1 MEIDP
6 QSKERQLAITIVKTA
21 SPSDRILLQQWITQ
35 LLVLKDAPIG
45 KLEKAKQ
52 AIAVT
57 ASSRAAITAAKIVAK
72 HIRRVAWD
80 ERSTAARFGMGG
92 VALGMAAFGSQ
103 GAGVAA
109 LGTAVGVPLWV
120 ISGAGASMA
129 GVLLDE
135 LTRNKG

>member
-1 MEIDP
+1 MDSDS
-6 QSKERQLAITIVKTA
+6 QAKERQLAITIVEAA
-21 SPSDRILLQQWITQ
+21 SPVDRELLQQWITQ
-35 LLVLKDAPIG
+35 LLVLKDSPLG
-45 KLEKAKQ
+45 VLEKAKK

-57 ASSRAAITAAKIVAK
+57 ASSKAAVTAAKIVAK
-72 HIRRVAWD
+72 HIKRVAWD
-80 ERSTAARFGMGG
+80 ERSTAARFGMSGI
-92 VALGMAAFGSQ
+92 ALGVFAFGSQ

-135 LTRNKG
+135 LKRKKS